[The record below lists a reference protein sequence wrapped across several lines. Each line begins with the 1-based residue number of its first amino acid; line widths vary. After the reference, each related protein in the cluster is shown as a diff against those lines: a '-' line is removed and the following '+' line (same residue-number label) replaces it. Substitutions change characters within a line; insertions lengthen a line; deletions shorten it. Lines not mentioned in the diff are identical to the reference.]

1 MNLSNLRDGF
11 PASSSLCQHAD
22 LVGTA
27 NPLSPHLRNRV
38 HQAMELSTF
47 GVAIRQSVHI
57 LRLGSVHQVAASCM
71 SYVTTFFFPGAGMCI
86 HDPVSLLRVI
96 PRTYQ
101 SPVPICKAIP
111 IALLISVFC
120 VLPYILSRQICP
132 CLRFFSTSVPEK
144 TMQNQI
150 SEVEPVLY

>member
-1 MNLSNLRDGF
+1 MGSRPVRRSANTLTWWEQQIHF
-11 PASSSLCQHAD
+11 PHTYKIAFIKQWSCQHLELQYVSLCIYCD
-22 LVGTA
+22 LEVC
-27 NPLSPHLRNRV
+27 
-38 HQAMELSTF
+38 
-47 GVAIRQSVHI
+47 IK
-57 LRLGSVHQVAASCM
+57 VAASCM

-86 HDPVSLLRVI
+86 HDPVSLLHAI

-111 IALLISVFC
+111 DAIALLISVFC

-150 SEVEPVLY
+150 